1 MSVQPDHDR
10 RWKTLGVLG
19 LSLVLIGLDNTV
31 LNVALPSM
39 QRELDAS
46 ASVLQWMVDAYL
58 LVFAGLLLIAG
69 TLGDRHGR
77 KRALQAGLVVF
88 GLASAAALFA
98 STGGHVIAARAVM
111 GLGAAF
117 IMPATLSIVIDVFP
131 ARSAGKAIGAWAGMA
146 AIGSGLGPAIGGGLL
161 EVASWQSVF
170 ALNLPVV
177 ALALVLGR
185 RLVPE
190 SRDPAPG
197 RLDLA
202 GGALSVAALAVLVLT
217 IIEAPEAGWTAGPTL
232 AGFGIAAVLGAAFV
246 WQERRTA
253 DPLLDVALF
262 RLPSFSVASLAV
274 AGAFFA
280 LFGMIFA
287 LTQFLQLAQG
297 ASPLEAGLKQMPV
310 ALGLVLSAPLSH
322 LVVQRVGRRAV
333 VAVGLV
339 ALAACLLSVSTWTP
353 ATSTTVVCLFAFLV
367 AFAMGFVMGPATES
381 VMNAV
386 PEEHAGRRLGHE
398 RRQPHGGR
406 GARRRGLGIRPVHGL
421 REPDGGRDGRPPGA
435 RGRGGRR
442 LHRGRGRR
450 RRGAPAAGRR
460 RPDRGGGC
468 GLHGR
473 HGDLPRRRGRRDRAH
488 RRGGHAL
495 AARRRS
501 RRGGR
506 PGRRSHGRVPAR
518 RPADCLTCR
527 TPPRGRRAAPAIR
540 R

>member
-131 ARSAGKAIGAWAGMA
+131 REERGKAIGAWAGMA

-197 RLDLA
+197 RLDLT

-386 PEEHAGRRLGHE
+386 PEEHAGVGSATNDVNRMVAGALGVAVSGSVLSTAYASRME
-398 RRQPHGGR
+398 DATAALP
-406 GARRRGLGIRPVHGL
+406 
-421 REPDGGRDGRPPGA
+421 
-435 RGRGGRR
+435 
-442 LHRGRGRR
+442 
-450 RRGAPAAGRR
+450 APAAEAAA
-460 RPDRGGGC
+460 DSIGGAAAVAAALPPQAADALSAAAGAAFTDAM
-468 GLHGR
+468 GISLVVAAGVIALTAGAVLR
-473 HGDLPRRRGRRDRAH
+473 WLPGGDTRE
-488 RRGGHAL
+488 
-495 AARRRS
+495 
-501 RRGGR
+501 
-506 PGRRSHGRVPAR
+506 V
-518 RPADCLTCR
+518 
-527 TPPRGRRAAPAIR
+527 AAPAGAAVAASPR
-540 R
+540 AAGQTA

>member
-1 MSVQPDHDR
+1 MTERYDHI
-10 RWKTLGVLG
+10 V
-19 LSLVLIGLDNTV
+19 IGGGSSGCV
-31 LNVALPSM
+31 
-39 QRELDAS
+39 
-46 ASVLQWMVDAYL
+46 
-58 LVFAGLLLIAG
+58 
-69 TLGDRHGR
+69 
-77 KRALQAGLVVF
+77 
-88 GLASAAALFA
+88 AAARVMFRPQDRLW
-98 STGGHVIAARAVM
+98 AA
-111 GLGAAF
+111 L
-117 IMPATLSIVIDVFP
+117 IMPATLSIIIDVFP
-131 ARSAGKAIGAWAGMA
+131 REERAKAIGAWAGMA

-161 EVASWQSVF
+161 EVAGWQSVF

-197 RLDLA
+197 RLDLT

-339 ALAACLLSVSTWTP
+339 AAAPFVAGVAIGGSPAWT
-353 ATSTTVVCLFAFLV
+353 AV
-367 AFAMGFVMGPATES
+367 AFGVVVFGDVPDLWVTVGT
-381 VMNAV
+381 AV
-386 PEEHAGRRLGHE
+386 LILAGVYVA
-398 RRQPHGGR
+398 RRQGG
-406 GARRRGLGIRPVHGL
+406 
-421 REPDGGRDGRPPGA
+421 
-435 RGRGGRR
+435 
-442 LHRGRGRR
+442 
-450 RRGAPAAGRR
+450 
-460 RPDRGGGC
+460 
-468 GLHGR
+468 
-473 HGDLPRRRGRRDRAH
+473 
-488 RRGGHAL
+488 
-495 AARRRS
+495 
-501 RRGGR
+501 
-506 PGRRSHGRVPAR
+506 
-518 RPADCLTCR
+518 
-527 TPPRGRRAAPAIR
+527 
-540 R
+540 